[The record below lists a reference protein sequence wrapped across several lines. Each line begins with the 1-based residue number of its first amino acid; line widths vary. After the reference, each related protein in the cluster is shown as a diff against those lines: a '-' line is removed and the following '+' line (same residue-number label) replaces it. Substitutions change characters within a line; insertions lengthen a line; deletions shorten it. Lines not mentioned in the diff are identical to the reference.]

1 MTKNDKK
8 NISESGIL
16 YCKNFLYMLY
26 YYTLTLV
33 LFGGFMNYTLEKLEK
48 SQVKFTIEIN
58 EAEVEAAIQ
67 EAYNKN
73 KSHYKLEG
81 FRPGKV
87 PRKVLE
93 AEFGKDVFLNDAL
106 DIILPKYFEE
116 ALEKEP
122 SVEPVSRPEADIL
135 EASDKAVKFAVTIT
149 VQPEVKLG
157 KYKGVKVAKEKFE
170 VTDDQVQ
177 AELLLAQDKAARVVE
192 IEKDRKAKKG
202 DICNIDFEGS
212 VGGVKFDGGA
222 GKDYDLE
229 LGSKTFIPG
238 FEEGVVGMKKGET
251 KDITVT
257 FPKEY
262 SEDLAGKEAVFK
274 VTLNAIKVK
283 ELPELNDD
291 FAKDVSEFDTLDAY
305 KADIKAGLEKQAEE
319 RAEITEEN
327 KRVEAIVKNATVEV
341 PECMIAD
348 EVEEMI
354 KEFEYRLLYQGMK
367 LDDYLRYSG
376 ITREKM
382 AEDYRET
389 AERNVRI
396 RLVLEAIIKAE
407 NILPD
412 EEAVN
417 KKIEDMAKGQNKTID
432 EYKKDMDPRY
442 LTYLLNQSL
451 TDALMAKL
459 KELNPAK

>member
-1 MTKNDKK
+1 M
-8 NISESGIL
+8 
-16 YCKNFLYMLY
+16 
-26 YYTLTLV
+26 
-33 LFGGFMNYTLEKLEK
+33 
-48 SQVKFTIEIN
+48 
-58 EAEVEAAIQ
+58 
-67 EAYNKN
+67 
-73 KSHYKLEG
+73 
-81 FRPGKV
+81 
-87 PRKVLE
+87 
-93 AEFGKDVFLNDAL
+93 
-106 DIILPKYFEE
+106 
-116 ALEKEP
+116 
-122 SVEPVSRPEADIL
+122 
-135 EASDKAVKFAVTIT
+135 
-149 VQPEVKLG
+149 
-157 KYKGVKVAKEKFE
+157 KVAKEKFE

-319 RAEITEEN
+319 RAEVAEEN

-367 LDDYLRYSG
+367 LDDYLKYSG

-407 NILPD
+407 NVLPD

-417 KKIEDMAKGQNKTID
+417 KKIEDMAKGQNKTVD

>member
-1 MTKNDKK
+1 
-8 NISESGIL
+8 
-16 YCKNFLYMLY
+16 
-26 YYTLTLV
+26 
-33 LFGGFMNYTLEKLEK
+33 MNYTLEKLEK

-116 ALEKEP
+116 ALEKET

-238 FEEGVVGMKKGET
+238 FEEGAVGMKKGET

-257 FPKEY
+257 FPEEY
-262 SEDLAGKEAVFK
+262 SADLAGKEAVFK

-319 RAEITEEN
+319 RAEVAEEN

-396 RLVLEAIIKAE
+396 RLVLEALIKAE
-407 NILPD
+407 NVLPD

-417 KKIEDMAKGQNKTID
+417 KKIEDMAKGQNKTVD

>member
-1 MTKNDKK
+1 
-8 NISESGIL
+8 
-16 YCKNFLYMLY
+16 
-26 YYTLTLV
+26 
-33 LFGGFMNYTLEKLEK
+33 
-48 SQVKFTIEIN
+48 
-58 EAEVEAAIQ
+58 
-67 EAYNKN
+67 
-73 KSHYKLEG
+73 
-81 FRPGKV
+81 
-87 PRKVLE
+87 
-93 AEFGKDVFLNDAL
+93 
-106 DIILPKYFEE
+106 
-116 ALEKEP
+116 
-122 SVEPVSRPEADIL
+122 
-135 EASDKAVKFAVTIT
+135 
-149 VQPEVKLG
+149 
-157 KYKGVKVAKEKFE
+157 
-170 VTDDQVQ
+170 
-177 AELLLAQDKAARVVE
+177 
-192 IEKDRKAKKG
+192 
-202 DICNIDFEGS
+202 
-212 VGGVKFDGGA
+212 
-222 GKDYDLE
+222 
-229 LGSKTFIPG
+229 
-238 FEEGVVGMKKGET
+238 MKKGET

-257 FPKEY
+257 FPEEY
-262 SEDLAGKEAVFK
+262 SADLAGKEAVFK

-319 RAEITEEN
+319 RAEIAEEN

-407 NILPD
+407 NVLPD

-417 KKIEDMAKGQNKTID
+417 KKIEDMAKGQNKTVD